1 MSNEKKQEETTR
13 KTEEI
18 ELIDDL
24 DERLNDLELQM
35 VDAKE
40 FTHISSEAFEALQDQ
55 IAELREMFE
64 TLLSLSTTPQ
74 GKRPSPVSEY
84 M

>member
-1 MSNEKKQEETTR
+1 MPNTKKQEETTR

-40 FTHISSEAFEALQDQ
+40 FTHISSEAFEALQSQ

-64 TLLSLSTTPQ
+64 TLLSLASTPQ
-74 GKRPSPVSEY
+74 QKSSTPISEY